1 MDMNSCSSVKLSG
14 RSRYQYKTYEI
25 MLKRMMNAS
34 IPADTLSWSGKYS
47 RALWKLLSWMQKLN
61 MILGIE
67 KKTLIMKMRLKTKE
81 NHFYDFLNFLLISDE
96 MIYSRISLY
105 LLLRRPMT
113 TKTSAKVMISRYMV
127 LKLEMNSF
135 SRLRV
140 RR

>member
-1 MDMNSCSSVKLSG
+1 
-14 RSRYQYKTYEI
+14 
-25 MLKRMMNAS
+25 
-34 IPADTLSWSGKYS
+34 
-47 RALWKLLSWMQKLN
+47 
-61 MILGIE
+61 
-67 KKTLIMKMRLKTKE
+67 MKMRLKTKE